1 VLTPDQAADYQKL
14 LPNSFIKIVPNWD
27 HFPMIEQPEEYAQL
41 VVELARLLLNR
52 YADETVSR
60 RLLNEKA
67 R

>member
-1 VLTPDQAADYQKL
+1 
-14 LPNSFIKIVPNWD
+14 
-27 HFPMIEQPEEYAQL
+27 MIEQPEEYAQL